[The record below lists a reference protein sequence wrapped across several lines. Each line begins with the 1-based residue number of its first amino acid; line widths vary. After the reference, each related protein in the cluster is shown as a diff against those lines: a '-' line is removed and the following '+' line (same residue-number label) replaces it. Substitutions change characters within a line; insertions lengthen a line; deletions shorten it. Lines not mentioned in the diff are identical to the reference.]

1 MSQEKEQLKLY
12 SLSEAATAMG
22 IGRDSLRTLISAGRI
37 GYISIGKSKRIPH
50 QELVR
55 FQTDNTLRKI
65 KPTTTNTGNNSD
77 IIKQI
82 NSKVSTGKP
91 NFNSKE
97 LLDKILRSNNNGNN
111 KRKKRSMAHSVV

>member
-22 IGRDSLRTLISAGRI
+22 IGRDSLRTLISEGRI
-37 GYISIGKSKRIPH
+37 GYISVGKSKRIPH

-55 FQTDNTLRKI
+55 FQIDNTLRKI
-65 KPTTTNTGNNSD
+65 EPTTTNTKNNTD
-77 IIKQI
+77 IIKKI

-91 NFNSKE
+91 NFNSKG
-97 LLDKILRSNNNGNN
+97 LLDNILRSDNNGNN
-111 KRKKRSMAHSVV
+111 KRKRRNMAHPVV